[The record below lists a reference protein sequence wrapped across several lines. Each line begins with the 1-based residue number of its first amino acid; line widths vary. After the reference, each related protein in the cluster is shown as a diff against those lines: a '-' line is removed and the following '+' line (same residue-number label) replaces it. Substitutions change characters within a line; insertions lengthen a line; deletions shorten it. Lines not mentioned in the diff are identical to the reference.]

1 MDQLKIGR
9 FIAAERKRQGLTQRQ
24 LAEQLSISDKT
35 ISKWECGKGLPEVS
49 LMLPL
54 CKALQ
59 IGVND
64 LLSGERLCEDN
75 YRKRA
80 EENLMNLIEENRENK
95 NRMLYSVLCVGV
107 TVVAVAAL
115 VALASFLTIPVP
127 ARILLLLLAV
137 LTGVTGIFV
146 AAQLEWRAGYYECPH
161 CKVQFVPSM
170 RDYVKGY
177 HTLTRRRLTCPH
189 CGRTGMCRHRIVR

>member
-146 AAQLEWRAGYYECPH
+146 AAQLEWRVGYYECPH
-161 CKVQFVPSM
+161 CKAQFVPSM

>member
-54 CKALQ
+54 CKTLQ

-95 NRMLYSVLCVGV
+95 NRMLYSVLCGGV
-107 TVVAVAAL
+107 TVVAVSAL
-115 VALASFLTIPVP
+115 VALASFLTIPIP

-146 AAQLEWRAGYYECPH
+146 AAQLEWRAGCYECPH
-161 CKVQFVPSM
+161 CKAQFVPSM

>member
-95 NRMLYSVLCVGV
+95 NRMLYSVLCGGV
-107 TVVAVAAL
+107 TVVAVSAL

-146 AAQLEWRAGYYECPH
+146 AAQLEWRAGYYECPR
-161 CKVQFVPSM
+161 CKAQFVPSM

>member
-9 FIAAERKRQGLTQRQ
+9 FIVAERKRQGLTQRQ

-95 NRMLYSVLCVGV
+95 NRMLYSALCGGI

-146 AAQLEWRAGYYECPH
+146 AAQLEWRAGCYECPH
-161 CKVQFVPSM
+161 CKAQFVPSM

>member
-1 MDQLKIGR
+1 
-9 FIAAERKRQGLTQRQ
+9 
-24 LAEQLSISDKT
+24 
-35 ISKWECGKGLPEVS
+35 
-49 LMLPL
+49 MLPL

-161 CKVQFVPSM
+161 CKAQFVPSM

-189 CGRTGMCRHRIVR
+189 CGRTGMCRHRIVRSEKGRTTKGPQTIFVCGPLPFFIWRERVGIEPTYAATNCNYWF

>member
-1 MDQLKIGR
+1 
-9 FIAAERKRQGLTQRQ
+9 
-24 LAEQLSISDKT
+24 
-35 ISKWECGKGLPEVS
+35 
-49 LMLPL
+49 MLPL

-161 CKVQFVPSM
+161 DAGLCEGLPHPDPPQADLPALRAHRNVPPP
-170 RDYVKGY
+170 DCAVGKGEDDKGAANDF
-177 HTLTRRRLTCPH
+177 RLRPLAFFYLAGTC
-189 CGRTGMCRHRIVR
+189 GN

>member
-54 CKALQ
+54 CKTLQ

-80 EENLMNLIEENRENK
+80 EENLMNLIEENREN
-95 NRMLYSVLCVGV
+95 
-107 TVVAVAAL
+107 
-115 VALASFLTIPVP
+115 
-127 ARILLLLLAV
+127 
-137 LTGVTGIFV
+137 
-146 AAQLEWRAGYYECPH
+146 
-161 CKVQFVPSM
+161 
-170 RDYVKGY
+170 
-177 HTLTRRRLTCPH
+177 
-189 CGRTGMCRHRIVR
+189 

>member
-24 LAEQLSISDKT
+24 LAEQLSVSDKT

-146 AAQLEWRAGYYECPH
+146 AAQLEWRDGYYECPH
-161 CKVQFVPSM
+161 CKAQFVPSM

>member
-54 CKALQ
+54 CKTLQ

-80 EENLMNLIEENRENK
+80 EENLMNLIEDQAKRQQPILE
-95 NRMLYSVLCVGV
+95 RMHYLK
-107 TVVAVAAL
+107 AQA
-115 VALASFLTIPVP
+115 IP
-127 ARILLLLLAV
+127 
-137 LTGVTGIFV
+137 TMF
-146 AAQLEWRAGYYECPH
+146 
-161 CKVQFVPSM
+161 
-170 RDYVKGY
+170 
-177 HTLTRRRLTCPH
+177 
-189 CGRTGMCRHRIVR
+189 

>member
-9 FIAAERKRQGLTQRQ
+9 FIAVERKRQGLTQRQ

-95 NRMLYSVLCVGV
+95 NRMLYSVLCGGV
-107 TVVAVAAL
+107 TVVAVSAL

-146 AAQLEWRAGYYECPH
+146 AAQLEWPDITSARTA
-161 CKVQFVPSM
+161 
-170 RDYVKGY
+170 
-177 HTLTRRRLTCPH
+177 RRSLCRR
-189 CGRTGMCRHRIVR
+189 CGIM

>member
-107 TVVAVAAL
+107 TVVAVSTL
-115 VALASFLTIPVP
+115 VALASFLTIPLP

-137 LTGVTGIFV
+137 LTGGDRSADFTVQELDG
-146 AAQLEWRAGYYECPH
+146 ERRENGYAIPELQISR
-161 CKVQFVPSM
+161 KENNE
-170 RDYVKGY
+170 
-177 HTLTRRRLTCPH
+177 
-189 CGRTGMCRHRIVR
+189 

>member
-1 MDQLKIGR
+1 
-9 FIAAERKRQGLTQRQ
+9 
-24 LAEQLSISDKT
+24 
-35 ISKWECGKGLPEVS
+35 
-49 LMLPL
+49 MLPL
-54 CKALQ
+54 CKTLQ

-95 NRMLYSVLCVGV
+95 NRMLYSVLCGGV
-107 TVVAVAAL
+107 TVVAVSAL

-127 ARILLLLLAV
+127 VRILLLLLAV

-161 CKVQFVPSM
+161 CKAQFVPSM

>member
-24 LAEQLSISDKT
+24 LAEQLSVSDKT

-107 TVVAVAAL
+107 TVVAVSAL

-146 AAQLEWRAGYYECPH
+146 AAQLEWRAGYYECPY
-161 CKVQFVPSM
+161 CKAQFVPSM

>member
-1 MDQLKIGR
+1 MDSQGIGGVIFR
-9 FIAAERKRQGLTQRQ
+9 LRRERGLTQRQ

-95 NRMLYSVLCVGV
+95 NRMLYSVLCIGV

-146 AAQLEWRAGYYECPH
+146 AAQLEWRAGYYECSH
-161 CKVQFVPSM
+161 CKAQFVPSM